1 MRFYPMNF
9 PPYCTNPLCPQHNPE
24 VVKKRRK
31 KKLPTFHKHGTRL
44 TKAFGLVSRSLCTL
58 CKTTC
63 SSQSFSLDFYA
74 KKVIN
79 YQDIQDLV
87 VSSTSIRAIGRI
99 LSCTPATVL
108 NRCMRL
114 SRQSAAYWN
123 RDPLPGIPIR
133 RPRNRWIWILCV

>member
-1 MRFYPMNF
+1 MNF

-114 SRQSAAYWN
+114 SRQSAAIEAEIISQVSLSEDLVIDGFESYV
-123 RDPLPGIPIR
+123 
-133 RPRNRWIWILCV
+133 CSK